1 MYTLNVEYFYSST
14 AFEHFFKY
22 WTSQLKSGK
31 EEMEEKSMLC
41 DMLYSLHFCC
51 FVHEWIKLIGKK
63 NTEFVTISL
72 EGAGEV
78 RFTMHSQKLLENSI
92 IIRLSISLIFYHIYS
107 SSNVCSY

>member
-51 FVHEWIKLIGKK
+51 FVHEWTKLIGKK
-63 NTEFVTISL
+63 IQSL
-72 EGAGEV
+72 
-78 RFTMHSQKLLENSI
+78 
-92 IIRLSISLIFYHIYS
+92 
-107 SSNVCSY
+107 